1 MTMEESPELIQ
12 SARAGD
18 SRAQTQLVNMYS
30 GRIFNLGLRMLRN
43 REDAEDLLQE
53 TFITAFKKLD
63 TFKEK
68 SSFYT
73 WVYRIAV
80 NIALGR
86 LREQSKMKIAYSIQ
100 EPDFENLQG
109 LSISDWPVH
118 IETKITDEEFR
129 TALDATLDDLPEK
142 YRSVFV
148 LRDLEGHSTE
158 ETAKMLDLTVS
169 NVKVRLMRAR
179 LFLRDRLNAYL
190 KRKGWLV

>member
-1 MTMEESPELIQ
+1 MEESPELIQ
-12 SARAGD
+12 SARTGD
-18 SRAQTQLVNMYS
+18 SRAQTQLVKMYS

-53 TFITAFKKLD
+53 TFITAFKKLG

-80 NIALGR
+80 NIALGK
-86 LREQSKMKIAYSIQ
+86 LREQSKMKVAYSIQ
-100 EPDFENLQG
+100 EPEFENLQG

-118 IETKITDEEFR
+118 IETKISDEEFR
-129 TALDATLDDLPEK
+129 AALDATLDDLPEK

-148 LRDLEGHSTE
+148 LRDLEGLSTE

-179 LFLRDRLNAYL
+179 LFLRDRLNAYF